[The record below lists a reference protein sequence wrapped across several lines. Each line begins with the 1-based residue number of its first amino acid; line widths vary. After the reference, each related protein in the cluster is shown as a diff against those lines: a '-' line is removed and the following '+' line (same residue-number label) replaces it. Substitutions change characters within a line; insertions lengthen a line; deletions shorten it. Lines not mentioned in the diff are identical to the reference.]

1 MALSPYLVAEDLL
14 LLLLDEESGKVRAS
28 DSAEAALGGAVLAEL
43 AILGAVTV
51 EERTSRWKAPKV
63 AVTGPVPQD
72 RVLAD
77 AVELVAGKERSAQD
91 LVPRLGKGL
100 VQTLGDRMA
109 DRGILERRQSRLLG
123 MLPRT
128 RWPAADSSHE
138 AEVRQSLASVLVQG
152 TTPDARTGAL
162 VAVLSAIDRAHKVVD
177 HDGLSRREVKKRAKE
192 IAEGAWAAKGVQ
204 DAIKAT
210 NAAVL
215 AAVAAGAAAAAG
227 SG

>member
-1 MALSPYLVAEDLL
+1 VTLIAEDLL
-14 LLLLDEESGKVRAS
+14 LLLLDEKSGKVTAS
-28 DSAEAALGGAVLAEL
+28 DSADVALGGAVLAEL

-63 AVTGPVPQD
+63 TVTGPVPED

-77 AVELVAGKERSAQD
+77 AVAIVAEKERSAQD
-91 LVPRLGKGL
+91 LVGRLGKGL

-138 AEVRQSLASVLVQG
+138 AAVRQSLTSVLVQG
-152 TTPDARTGAL
+152 TTPDPRTGAL

-177 HDGLSRREVKKRAKE
+177 HDGLSRRDVKKRAKE
-192 IAEGAWAAKGVQ
+192 VAEGEWAAKGVR

-215 AAVAAGAAAAAG
+215 AVVAAGATAAAAG

>member
-14 LLLLDEESGKVRAS
+14 LLLLDEESGKVAGS
-28 DSAEAALGGAVLAEL
+28 DSAEVALGGAVLAEL

-63 AVTGPVPQD
+63 AVTGPVPGD

-77 AVELVAGKERSAQD
+77 AVEVVAEKERSAQD
-91 LVPRLGKGL
+91 LVGRLGKGL

-128 RWPAADSSHE
+128 RWPATDSSHE
-138 AEVRQSLASVLVQG
+138 VEVRSSLTSVLVQG
-152 TTPDARTGAL
+152 TTPDERTGAL

-177 HDGLSRREVKKRAKE
+177 HDGLSRREVKHRAKE
-192 IAEGAWAAKGVQ
+192 VAEGAWAAKGVR
-204 DAIKAT
+204 DAIQAT

-215 AAVAAGAAAAAG
+215 ALVAAGAAAAG
-227 SG
+227 SD